1 MDFAVRSSIWSGH
14 RIKDSQFQPFSPPL
28 PEEHRQTCD
37 NGIISYRITRVIKEI
52 IPLISIFITRD
63 ENRYSWN
70 NFLNNPRRY
79 DIILHN

>member
-1 MDFAVRSSIWSGH
+1 MGPSGKLTFLPYEKPKKIYIVDFAVRSSIWSGH

-52 IPLISIFITRD
+52 IPLISIFIT
-63 ENRYSWN
+63 
-70 NFLNNPRRY
+70 
-79 DIILHN
+79 